1 MVQESVTKI
10 TSEIEGTAY
19 AKRVRDFNLFTML
32 KKKQTTKPAP
42 TSSFLDC
49 NALIQYLQSTYPERN
64 YRTLEGS
71 LK

>member
-32 KKKQTTKPAP
+32 KKKQTPNQPQHLVSLIAMHLSNTCKV
-42 TSSFLDC
+42 
-49 NALIQYLQSTYPERN
+49 LIQKEITEH
-64 YRTLEGS
+64 
-71 LK
+71 